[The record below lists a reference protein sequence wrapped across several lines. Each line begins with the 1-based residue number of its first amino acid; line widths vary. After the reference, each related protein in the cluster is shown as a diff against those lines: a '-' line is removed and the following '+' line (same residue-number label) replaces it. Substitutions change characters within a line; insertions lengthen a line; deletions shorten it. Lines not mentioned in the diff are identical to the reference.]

1 MAPGYTR
8 IYAPV
13 LRSPLLFHQS
23 TVHSAPPYY
32 PTLRGSVPSTPTL
45 NPPRPSPY
53 TLQPQYK
60 VQTPLP
66 VYTHSNPYYSASPLP
81 TISPQ
86 IPFSYSVPDFTYA
99 STVSSKGLALILI
112 ATLILVALD
121 LVIVRPQKQTSK
133 LETLSS
139 GSKVLNV
146 AH

>member
-8 IYAPV
+8 VYAPV

-23 TVHSAPPYY
+23 TTVHSAPSYHP
-32 PTLRGSVPSTPTL
+32 PLPGSAPSTPTR
-45 NPPRPSPY
+45 NYPRPSPY

-66 VYTHSNPYYSASPLP
+66 NYPHSNPYYSVSPLP
-81 TISPQ
+81 TIPSQ
-86 IPFSYSVPDFTYA
+86 ITFSSYSGPDFAYA

-133 LETLSS
+133 LE
-139 GSKVLNV
+139 V
-146 AH
+146 